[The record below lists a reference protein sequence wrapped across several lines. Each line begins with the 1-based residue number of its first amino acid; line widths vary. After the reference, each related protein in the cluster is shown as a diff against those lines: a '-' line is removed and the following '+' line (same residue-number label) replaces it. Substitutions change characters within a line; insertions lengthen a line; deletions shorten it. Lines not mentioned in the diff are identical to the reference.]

1 MIPTESIEYCF
12 IFVLLMPCD
21 VRQVFPVG
29 WTFKWRAA
37 FESDFLFAQQTKC
50 ERGYINISFLC
61 WWRRWPSHLKAV
73 SGLTETVPGIEGGV
87 AHLSNLL
94 TQGTGSFMLSSFL
107 KIQRRIWAPNWVGIC
122 FLGCIFAIQV
132 FFSCGCF
139 VFCFTTSRRKFVF
152 LCFTYSF

>member
-1 MIPTESIEYCF
+1 MIPTESIEYCL

-50 ERGYINISFLC
+50 ERGHINISFLC

-73 SGLTETVPGIEGGV
+73 SGLTETVPGKEGGV
-87 AHLSNLL
+87 AYLSNLL
-94 TQGTGSFMLSSFL
+94 TQGIGSFMLSSFL
-107 KIQRRIWAPNWVGIC
+107 KNSKANLSSQLGGDLFFGLHFCETGIFELSSFSFFVTRNW
-122 FLGCIFAIQV
+122 
-132 FFSCGCF
+132 
-139 VFCFTTSRRKFVF
+139 RKFVF